1 MKRRIIEVLFVSA
14 ALLLLAGCGG
24 QPGANHPAD
33 SDAAVTDS
41 VQESIAPSS
50 QPTPTPQATD
60 PVQIPPEEAAYQ
72 KILEEY
78 GEVLHADSQAF
89 LEHPEAYFQ
98 GDHAI
103 LQMYHRDRTT
113 HQGDSFFYA
122 YDDLDDNGT
131 EELLIGFGWDG
142 WINENPG
149 AARVVDLYGFDGAT
163 AVQLMDEPTLGES
176 SSMIMS
182 EKGPMI
188 YITFN
193 GQGQPVVTEFRV
205 EGCAVEKIRTYTS
218 DSHTIEG
225 LEQDKVLYWQPI
237 R

>member
-1 MKRRIIEVLFVSA
+1 M
-14 ALLLLAGCGG
+14 
-24 QPGANHPAD
+24 AD
-33 SDAAVTDS
+33 RWTMTAKAAVAVLAVAGVCS
-41 VQESIAPSS
+41 MVWAMHAIRPSPTGMG

-78 GEVLHADSQAF
+78 RDVLYADSQAF
-89 LEHPEAYFQ
+89 LDHPEAYFQ

-122 YDDLDDNGT
+122 YEDLDDNGT
-131 EELLIGFGWDG
+131 EELIIGFGWDG

-149 AARVVDLYGFDGAT
+149 AVQVVDLYGFDGAT
-163 AVQLMDEPTLGES
+163 AVQLIDDPTLGES
-176 SSMIMS
+176 SSMKMF
-182 EKGPMI
+182 ENGPMI
-188 YITFN
+188 HIAFN
-193 GQGQPVVTEFRV
+193 SQGQPVVTEFRV
-205 EGCAVEKIRTYTS
+205 EGCSLEKIRTYTS
-218 DSHTIEG
+218 DSYTIEG

-237 R
+237 G

>member
-1 MKRRIIEVLFVSA
+1 MAGRWTTTGKLVVGVLVV
-14 ALLLLAGCGG
+14 AGVCSVVWGMRSI
-24 QPGANHPAD
+24 QPREAEMGK
-33 SDAAVTDS
+33 
-41 VQESIAPSS
+41 
-50 QPTPTPQATD
+50 PTPTPQATD

-78 GEVLHADSQAF
+78 EEVLHADSQAF

-103 LQMYHRDRTT
+103 LQLYHRNHTKY
-113 HQGDSFFYA
+113 QGDSFFYA

-131 EELLIGFGWDG
+131 EELLIGFGWDD

-176 SSMIMS
+176 SSIIMS

-193 GQGQPVVTEFRV
+193 GQGQPVVTEFWV